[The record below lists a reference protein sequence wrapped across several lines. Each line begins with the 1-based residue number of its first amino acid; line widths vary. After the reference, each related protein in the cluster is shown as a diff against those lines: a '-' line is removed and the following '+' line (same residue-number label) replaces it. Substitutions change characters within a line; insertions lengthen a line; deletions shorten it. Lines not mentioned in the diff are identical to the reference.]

1 MDNQAAFSQPNSLA
15 RPIFFAIGTISV
27 ALGLLG
33 IFLPLLPTTPFLLL
47 ASFCYTRSSQRMH
60 HWLTTNRWC
69 GAYIRNYEEGLGMS
83 QRQKLIA
90 ISMLWLAIGYS
101 VIFAVTL
108 LWLKA
113 LLLMIAIGVTWHL
126 IKIKT
131 YPSGK

>member
-1 MDNQAAFSQPNSLA
+1 
-15 RPIFFAIGTISV
+15 
-27 ALGLLG
+27 
-33 IFLPLLPTTPFLLL
+33 
-47 ASFCYTRSSQRMH
+47 
-60 HWLTTNRWC
+60 
-69 GAYIRNYEEGLGMS
+69 MS